1 MYLYSNQ
8 DENNLNNQKE
18 SRIYIMIPSAEIQLI
33 KRKKIYIYIIYL
45 WLICVESLRNQ

>member
-33 KRKKIYIYIIYL
+33 KRKNIYIYILFIYG
-45 WLICVESLRNQ
+45 